1 MAEFLSHPVPAVIIL
16 LGLLVLIH
24 ELGHFLVGRWAG
36 VAVEI
41 FSIGFGPA
49 IVNWKRGETDYRI
62 SWVPLG
68 GFVKFYGSVAS
79 EPVPEH
85 VRGRE
90 LYRASL
96 RDRAL
101 IAAAG
106 PVANLLLAIVAYAA
120 LGFSGI
126 AHPSAVIGE
135 VLQGSAAERAG
146 LQFQDEVIEIS
157 GRTIKSWRDL
167 EKIVSISGGKPLE
180 FKVKREEQI
189 LTIPLTPDNV
199 QTTDMADRPV
209 TIGRA
214 GVARGMV
221 SSVITVRDRKSI
233 AARAGLKSGEEII
246 GISWSGQE
254 YEIKYWQEFVART
267 RQAYAT
273 EVAKIRVKVRS
284 GTLPGQ
290 AVPADLPVRDIELI
304 FPSRNIADAQIAA
317 MQTREGPARILGIQ
331 DAQLLIGAVEKDVE
345 GPLRPN
351 DLIVGFDG
359 KAVADPYQL
368 REALLAKAEA
378 ATNLEIV
385 RDFVRMKQDINLKG
399 IEVQKPSG
407 KATIYTLPV
416 GFWGQAEDPAPVIEQ
431 YRNPLMALYFGAVET
446 ARHSRELV
454 VTIGGLIAGDIP
466 VKALGG
472 PMLIAKIA
480 GDSAKLGWQ
489 AFVNSLALISINL
502 ALLNLFPIP
511 VLDGGQLVLMGI
523 EAVRRRP
530 LSETAIENFQKVGFV
545 MVMALVILATYN
557 DFSRFWTSMLQS
569 MSGLFQ

>member
-1 MAEFLSHPVPAVIIL
+1 MPAVIIL
-16 LGLLVLIH
+16 LGLLVLVH

-49 IVNWKRGETDYRI
+49 IVSWKRGETDYRI

-68 GFVKFYGSVAS
+68 GYVKFYGSIAS

-101 IAAAG
+101 IAGAG
-106 PVANLLLAIVAYAA
+106 PVANFLLAIIAYTA
-120 LGFSGI
+120 LGYSGI
-126 AHPSAVIGE
+126 AHPRAVIGE

-157 GRTIKSWRDL
+157 GRTIKNWRDL
-167 EKIVSISGGKPLE
+167 EKIVAISGGKPLE
-180 FKVKREEQI
+180 FKIKRDEQV
-189 LTIPLTPDNV
+189 LAVPLTPDTV
-199 QTTDMADRPV
+199 QTTDMSDRPV
-209 TIGRA
+209 SIGRA
-214 GVARGMV
+214 GVARSMV
-221 SSVITVRDRKSI
+221 SSVVTIRDPRSI
-233 AARAGLKSGEEII
+233 AARAGIKNGEEIT
-246 GISWSGQE
+246 
-254 YEIKYWQEFVART
+254 EIAWGEHVYPVKYWQEFVRRLT
-267 RQAYAT
+267 QAYAT
-273 EVAKIRVKVRS
+273 EVKEVKLKVRAA
-284 GTLPGQ
+284 TLPGKP
-290 AVPADLPVRDIELI
+290 VPADSQARDVTLA

-317 MQTREGPARILGIQ
+317 IGGKEAAARILGLQ
-331 DAQLLIGAVEKDVE
+331 DAQLLVGVIEPDFVSPIQA
-345 GPLRPN
+345 N
-351 DLIVGFDG
+351 DLIVGMDG
-359 KAVADPYQL
+359 KPVPDPYQL
-368 REALLAKAEA
+368 RELLLAKTAPTTEFELMR
-378 ATNLEIV
+378 NGQRV
-385 RDFVRMKQDINLKG
+385 REQVELKG
-399 IEVQKPSG
+399 VEVQKPSG
-407 KATIYTLPV
+407 KATIYTLPIA
-416 GFWGQAEDPAPVIEQ
+416 FWGQAEDLPPIIEQ
-431 YRNPLMALYFGAVET
+431 YSNPFAALYFGVVET
-446 ARHSRELV
+446 FRHSKELI

-511 VLDGGQLVLMGI
+511 VLDGGQLVLMAI
-523 EAVRRRP
+523 EGVRRRP
-530 LSETAIENFQKVGFV
+530 LSEAAIENFQKVGFV

-557 DFSRFWTSMLQS
+557 DFSRFWTSMLKS